1 MSTEKSEL
9 KPLPKEF
16 RRQGWWYRELQR
28 QGNIRLYLQSSGPD
42 FAKATGYVV
51 AKIRRKKEGRLPRG
65 EISPAQE
72 VFPSAYK
79 FGADGFFYTAKEG
92 RGLER
97 AEAKYKE
104 LLANTPA
111 VVDARRNRRPQEMG
125 ES

>member
-1 MSTEKSEL
+1 M
-9 KPLPKEF
+9 KPLPQEF
-16 RRQGWWYRELQR
+16 RRQGWWYRELKR
-28 QGNIRLYLQSSGPD
+28 QGHIRLYLQSSGPD

-79 FGADGFFYTAKEG
+79 FGADGFFYMAKEG

-111 VVDARRNRRPQEMG
+111 VVDARRNRRPQGVG